1 MRPRG
6 RRGRTRMGNIHINS
20 AGVHRGA
27 ADTEALSRQVAKRLD
42 HALDGSDG
50 VHVAHHGNGWSS
62 PAQLK
67 ACAEQWEE
75 HMVTLAKRM
84 GDLSRRLKDSAGS
97 YDRADAEADSRL
109 HAGL

>member
-1 MRPRG
+1 
-6 RRGRTRMGNIHINS
+6 MGNIRINA
-20 AGVHRGA
+20 AGVRGAA

-50 VHVAHHGNGWSS
+50 VHGSHHGNGWTS

-67 ACAEQWEE
+67 ACAEKWEE
-75 HMVTLAKRM
+75 HMVSLAKQM
-84 GDLSRRLKDSAGS
+84 GDLSRRLKESADS

-109 HAGL
+109 NAGLRDLGKV

>member
-1 MRPRG
+1 
-6 RRGRTRMGNIHINS
+6 MGNIHINS
-20 AGVHRGA
+20 AGVRSA
-27 ADTEALSRQVAKRLD
+27 AEDTEALSRQVAKRLD
-42 HALDGSDG
+42 HALDGSEAVYG
-50 VHVAHHGNGWSS
+50 AHHGNGWTS

-67 ACAEQWEE
+67 ACAEKWEE

-109 HAGL
+109 RAGLNDLGQV